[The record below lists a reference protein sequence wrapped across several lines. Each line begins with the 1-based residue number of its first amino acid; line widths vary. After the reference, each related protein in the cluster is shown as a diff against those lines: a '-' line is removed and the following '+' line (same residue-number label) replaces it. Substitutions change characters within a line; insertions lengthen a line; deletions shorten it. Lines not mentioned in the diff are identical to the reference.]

1 MSTHPPPTQPTS
13 SDPQF
18 YAQITSLWWGLG
30 ELPKK
35 NIYLHSL
42 NPVAVVSDL
51 SSQKLAT
58 AISHVTVFDAIGQHV
73 KQLLDGWRLVFA
85 KTGTNS

>member
-1 MSTHPPPTQPTS
+1 MVGNWRA
-13 SDPQF
+13 PQ
-18 YAQITSLWWGLG
+18 
-30 ELPKK
+30 K

-85 KTGTNS
+85 HNFFFKLEQTREID

>member
-1 MSTHPPPTQPTS
+1 MVGNWRA
-13 SDPQF
+13 PQ
-18 YAQITSLWWGLG
+18 
-30 ELPKK
+30 K

-85 KTGTNS
+85 HNFFFKLEQTREIDSKSAIGEVRFSVD